1 MMVEGEV
8 KLEPS
13 LRLEYAGWILST
25 SSLRLANRMLGSIR
39 DDGRP
44 LFACTCEN

>member
-25 SSLRLANRMLGSIR
+25 SSLQFANRIPG
-39 DDGRP
+39 DDGDLLKP
-44 LFACTCEN
+44 QPNQLWI